1 MDYKTG
7 QLDYMDYGLMSTR
20 SLDFETFPKSIS
32 TLLRNKSFFKRFAN
46 MKNPKNRSLYESLLR
61 RAQVELYQT
70 SQSVFLMD
78 RVGVVTMGAV
88 EVRKHQDNNLLK
100 PYLVK
105 KAIEGDVIGFAEG
118 DGN

>member
-1 MDYKTG
+1 
-7 QLDYMDYGLMSTR
+7 
-20 SLDFETFPKSIS
+20 
-32 TLLRNKSFFKRFAN
+32 
-46 MKNPKNRSLYESLLR
+46 
-61 RAQVELYQT
+61 
-70 SQSVFLMD
+70 MD

-118 DGN
+118 DGNQSGSPLTWLVSM